1 MRALLIAAAIT
12 AMPAVCATQPGA
24 GANYGA
30 RDPEACKS
38 RREPAKGAPT
48 AEQARHYFAC
58 DAEREV
64 AGAVPRASRLYLV
77 SDVVLEVAP
86 ASRPFNIRTDTQT
99 DIDPRQAVYNIRG
112 SYKEYQ
118 CLQPES
124 NGAGTNPKGRNCNR
138 WDNANAS
145 GFCYISTFGDWH
157 CAMTDRDKR
166 KTGTGLP
173 PPGAR

>member
-12 AMPAVCATQPGA
+12 AMPGVCATQPGA

-38 RREPAKGAPT
+38 RKDPAKGAPT

-58 DAEREV
+58 DSEREV

-86 ASRPFNIRTDTQT
+86 VSRPFNIRTDTQT
-99 DIDPRQAVYNIRG
+99 DIDPRQPVYNIRG
-112 SYKEYQ
+112 SYAEYQ
-118 CLQPES
+118 CLHPES
-124 NGAGTNPKGRNCNR
+124 NGTGTNHKGRNGNR
-138 WDNANAS
+138 WANATAS
-145 GFCYISTFGDWH
+145 GVCYVGPLAD
-157 CAMTDRDKR
+157 
-166 KTGTGLP
+166 
-173 PPGAR
+173 